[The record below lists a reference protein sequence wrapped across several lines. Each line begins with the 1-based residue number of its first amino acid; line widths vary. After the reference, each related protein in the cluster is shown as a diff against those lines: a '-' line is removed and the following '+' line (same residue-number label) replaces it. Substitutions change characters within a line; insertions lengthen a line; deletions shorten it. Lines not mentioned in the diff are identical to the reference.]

1 MLNKWQSIIH
11 PGFSKRVLSKITN
24 IFTLVYVQT
33 FFYGHENEILRSL
46 LSLIVNS
53 REKTTRLR
61 LIVSGLWFSNTQKS
75 QRLKILS
82 SHVSGSFCCCTVKT
96 VNLMK
101 VWIWSRL
108 PYIHVKGTWAMD
120 LLISFPYLHASHA
133 SAHN

>member
-1 MLNKWQSIIH
+1 MYKH
-11 PGFSKRVLSKITN
+11 
-24 IFTLVYVQT
+24 

-101 VWIWSRL
+101 VWI
-108 PYIHVKGTWAMD
+108 
-120 LLISFPYLHASHA
+120 
-133 SAHN
+133 